1 MNKIKH
7 FIFLFALVAFGQ
19 TAWAQFS
26 GGDGTQANPYK
37 INSTSDWTTL
47 ANNVN
52 SGTTYSGVYFKV
64 TDVIYPA
71 LTMIGNSEE
80 NSFQGIFDGN
90 GQKIVFMKN
99 AESDEYAAPFRY
111 VKNATIKRVYIDATE
126 VTYIASSGH
135 YTGGLVGHSSGNT
148 NISNCDIKIVV
159 SGTAGEGYHGGIVGC
174 VADGVTTI
182 DNCLFGGTLTGSS
195 THCGGFVGWVEGNN
209 DARVILNNC
218 LFNPKQVAWGTTG
231 SCTFVRSR
239 YDSDVTLNNC
249 YYTQT
254 FGTAQGFSSAE
265 GVNLGSGWVSNSTPD
280 MSSYNLA
287 TATITG
293 LPFWY
298 DYTNSAITISYAV
311 ADADGTSLTEGTHYT
326 AVIKDEDGTEVTEV
340 IAKGTYT
347 LTITGTGSYRGT
359 TSATFHVG
367 KLTGGTG
374 TATDPYLIYSN
385 ADWNELAANVN
396 SGTSYSGQYFKM
408 TNDIRVTT
416 SLGSNSDGDTF
427 YSFNGTFDGAGH
439 ILHVTLNGSDD
450 CVAPFTCING
460 ATIKNLHIT
469 GSISTT
475 GMRPASIA
483 SFVSGNSTITNCWSE
498 VAISSSYNKDIDAG
512 GFVARVNEGKT
523 LTLNGCAFTGSIT
536 YSNENGYEGGG
547 MVGFTQSGATATL
560 NDCLFVPTA
569 INITKYNTSG
579 DNWKKHWMFVGGR
592 KRGTYTNCY
601 YNDVAA
607 ATSMVVENKQLRR
620 IIPGE
625 NMAVTNANSGV
636 FYNVSG
642 IASYRPGMIYDAKL
656 YAGSGEQVNLYMN
669 YFGPMSPYQTVNY
682 SASAGTLNGN
692 VLTMPNAD
700 VVITAT
706 LTLTLE
712 YEQLF
717 TEQNRSFYKF
727 NYPSTN
733 AAGEPITLSS
743 LLAFWK
749 PSGQMSNGVNNSVLI
764 NSHYTITADAQC
776 PTHITNTLSAD
787 FPDYMLLSMLL
798 SGSHDYSYQDLI
810 SKSVVIMPDYEGY
823 GISVGSTHPYL
834 AEALTAQQVV
844 DGARC
849 GLLVYQELVNSG
861 NAPQLADD
869 WRSFSVGY
877 SQGGAV
883 ALAVQRH
890 IEQNDLSE
898 ELRFRGTLCGD
909 GPYDLITTLRY
920 YMEDHGTSYGVTT
933 DHTAGLAT
941 LPVVLPMILKGMID
955 SDPAM
960 AGYQLTD
967 YLTTDFLA
975 TGIMDWLGSKTV
987 TNKQIA
993 TAWLQQLNNGTTTV
1007 NGTAYPAPGTMS
1019 QMFSKHQVP
1028 TALGIG
1034 TEDVPW
1040 ADLSKVFTQG
1050 FYNYLSDANNF
1061 NSVPTSPANAYQA
1074 MHRAL
1079 AGNNVCTGWEPS
1091 HRIMFMHSQYDMVVP
1106 YGNYLAFRDA
1116 HPSGENDLYRVDNTF
1131 SDSDH
1136 QATGTEFLLYL
1147 YQRGSYFHWIDEGII
1162 EWDGSGTED
1171 DPWLISNVDEWL
1183 LLADRVKNGNS
1194 YSGKF
1199 FKMTDDIKV
1208 SSMVGYNTDHTFR
1221 GTFDG
1226 DGHTLTVNLSS
1237 YSEFC
1242 APFAYTYGATIKN
1255 LITTGTITTSKQH
1268 AGGVVGRNGSS
1279 CLTLE
1284 NVKSSVT
1291 INSSYNGDAQHGGL
1305 VGYAIKADLIG
1316 CAFVGRILGGNSKG
1330 CGGLLGYKTNESDV
1344 TKKVTITNCLFA
1356 PTNVTVSATNAYTL
1370 ANNSSNG
1377 VVEISNCYYTQALG
1391 TVQGKQAH
1399 SITGAENVTVAFAG
1413 DATEY
1418 NASGLS
1424 TNGIGLAYLS
1434 TLYAGQDDNVSL
1446 NLTASDGY
1454 VIGTGAATYT
1464 PEGGTATEIVPVE
1477 GVYSFTMPDA
1487 NVVINAPLIA
1497 GYTLDVT
1504 GYGDSDGGW
1513 VFIASPVLGSIAPDA
1528 VGNLLGGYVEAT
1540 GKYDYDLYRF
1550 NQSPAFI
1557 ENAYKEWENY
1567 HKHNTTEN
1575 PFMLV
1580 NGQGYLY
1587 ATKETKTLVFTGTFN
1602 EATEQEVSLVYET
1615 TNLDANMHGWNLVG
1629 NPFAETAYIADGR
1642 EFYVMNDEGSDIILA
1657 ERNYINAMEGIFVKA
1672 DTDDETL
1679 TFTTTDSNPEPEGN
1693 NNSITLNL
1701 SYANRSCGVV
1711 DRAIIRFGEGHQLP
1725 KFQMR
1730 NNSTKLYIPQDD
1742 ADYAVVN
1749 VGRDVARHV
1758 STIPVNFKAKE
1769 DGQYTLSLGSEN
1781 VAFSYLHLID
1791 NMTGANVDLSATSSY
1806 TFTAKTAD
1814 YASRFRLVFAPV
1826 CEDTDGDNG
1835 TFAFISNGNLI
1846 VNGTGTLQVIDLLGR
1861 QLTSQEIHSA
1871 FSILHSAFPSG
1882 VYVLRLINGND
1893 VKTQKIV
1900 IE

>member
-1 MNKIKH
+1 M
-7 FIFLFALVAFGQ
+7 
-19 TAWAQFS
+19 S
-26 GGDGTQANPYK
+26 AN
-37 INSTSDWTTL
+37 
-47 ANNVN
+47 
-52 SGTTYSGVYFKV
+52 
-64 TDVIYPA
+64 
-71 LTMIGNSEE
+71 
-80 NSFQGIFDGN
+80 
-90 GQKIVFMKN
+90 
-99 AESDEYAAPFRY
+99 
-111 VKNATIKRVYIDATE
+111 
-126 VTYIASSGH
+126 
-135 YTGGLVGHSSGNT
+135 
-148 NISNCDIKIVV
+148 
-159 SGTAGEGYHGGIVGC
+159 
-174 VADGVTTI
+174 
-182 DNCLFGGTLTGSS
+182 
-195 THCGGFVGWVEGNN
+195 
-209 DARVILNNC
+209 
-218 LFNPKQVAWGTTG
+218 
-231 SCTFVRSR
+231 
-239 YDSDVTLNNC
+239 
-249 YYTQT
+249 
-254 FGTAQGFSSAE
+254 
-265 GVNLGSGWVSNSTPD
+265 
-280 MSSYNLA
+280 NLA

-293 LPFWY
+293 LPLWY
-298 DYTNSAITISYAV
+298 DYTGSAITVSYAV
-311 ADADGTSLTEGTHYT
+311 ANADGTSLTEGTHYT

-347 LTITGTGSYRGT
+347 LTITGTDSYRGT

-439 ILHVTLNGSDD
+439 ILHVTLSGSGD

-512 GFVARVNEGKT
+512 GFVARVNEDKT

-536 YSNENGYEGGG
+536 YSDENGYEGGG

-669 YFGPMSPYQTVNY
+669 YFGTVPEYYQVNY

-692 VLTMPNAD
+692 VLTMPNVD
-700 VVITAT
+700 VVINAT
-706 LTLTLE
+706 LTLNVE
-712 YEQLF
+712 YELLF
-717 TEQNRSFYKF
+717 TEQKRSFYKF

-749 PSGQMSNGVNNSVLI
+749 PSTQMSDGVNNSVLI

-861 NAPQLADD
+861 HAPQLADD

-920 YMEDHGTSYGVTT
+920 YLEDNGNSYGVTT
-933 DHTAGLAT
+933 DHRAGQAT

-955 SDPAM
+955 SDPDM

-967 YLTTDFLA
+967 YLTQDFLD

-1050 FYNYLSDANNF
+1050 FYNYLNDANNF

-1079 AGNNVCTGWEPS
+1079 AGNNVCTGWEPN

-1183 LLADRVKNGNS
+1183 LLADRVKNVDS

-1356 PTNVTVSATNAYTL
+1356 PTNITVSATNAYTL

-1377 VVEISNCYYTQALG
+1377 VVDISNCYYTHALG

-1399 SITGAENVTVAFAG
+1399 SITGAENVIVAFAG
-1413 DATEY
+1413 TATEY

-1424 TNGIGLAYLS
+1424 TNGIGLALCHRYRRRH
-1434 TLYAGQDDNVSL
+1434 LY
-1446 NLTASDGY
+1446 T
-1454 VIGTGAATYT
+1454 
-1464 PEGGTATEIVPVE
+1464 
-1477 GVYSFTMPDA
+1477 
-1487 NVVINAPLIA
+1487 
-1497 GYTLDVT
+1497 
-1504 GYGDSDGGW
+1504 
-1513 VFIASPVLGSIAPDA
+1513 
-1528 VGNLLGGYVEAT
+1528 
-1540 GKYDYDLYRF
+1540 
-1550 NQSPAFI
+1550 
-1557 ENAYKEWENY
+1557 
-1567 HKHNTTEN
+1567 
-1575 PFMLV
+1575 
-1580 NGQGYLY
+1580 
-1587 ATKETKTLVFTGTFN
+1587 
-1602 EATEQEVSLVYET
+1602 
-1615 TNLDANMHGWNLVG
+1615 
-1629 NPFAETAYIADGR
+1629 
-1642 EFYVMNDEGSDIILA
+1642 
-1657 ERNYINAMEGIFVKA
+1657 
-1672 DTDDETL
+1672 
-1679 TFTTTDSNPEPEGN
+1679 
-1693 NNSITLNL
+1693 
-1701 SYANRSCGVV
+1701 
-1711 DRAIIRFGEGHQLP
+1711 
-1725 KFQMR
+1725 
-1730 NNSTKLYIPQDD
+1730 
-1742 ADYAVVN
+1742 
-1749 VGRDVARHV
+1749 
-1758 STIPVNFKAKE
+1758 
-1769 DGQYTLSLGSEN
+1769 
-1781 VAFSYLHLID
+1781 
-1791 NMTGANVDLSATSSY
+1791 
-1806 TFTAKTAD
+1806 
-1814 YASRFRLVFAPV
+1814 
-1826 CEDTDGDNG
+1826 
-1835 TFAFISNGNLI
+1835 
-1846 VNGTGTLQVIDLLGR
+1846 
-1861 QLTSQEIHSA
+1861 
-1871 FSILHSAFPSG
+1871 
-1882 VYVLRLINGND
+1882 
-1893 VKTQKIV
+1893 
-1900 IE
+1900 

>member
-1 MNKIKH
+1 M
-7 FIFLFALVAFGQ
+7 
-19 TAWAQFS
+19 
-26 GGDGTQANPYK
+26 
-37 INSTSDWTTL
+37 
-47 ANNVN
+47 
-52 SGTTYSGVYFKV
+52 
-64 TDVIYPA
+64 
-71 LTMIGNSEE
+71 
-80 NSFQGIFDGN
+80 
-90 GQKIVFMKN
+90 
-99 AESDEYAAPFRY
+99 
-111 VKNATIKRVYIDATE
+111 
-126 VTYIASSGH
+126 
-135 YTGGLVGHSSGNT
+135 
-148 NISNCDIKIVV
+148 
-159 SGTAGEGYHGGIVGC
+159 
-174 VADGVTTI
+174 
-182 DNCLFGGTLTGSS
+182 
-195 THCGGFVGWVEGNN
+195 
-209 DARVILNNC
+209 
-218 LFNPKQVAWGTTG
+218 
-231 SCTFVRSR
+231 
-239 YDSDVTLNNC
+239 
-249 YYTQT
+249 
-254 FGTAQGFSSAE
+254 
-265 GVNLGSGWVSNSTPD
+265 
-280 MSSYNLA
+280 
-287 TATITG
+287 
-293 LPFWY
+293 
-298 DYTNSAITISYAV
+298 
-311 ADADGTSLTEGTHYT
+311 
-326 AVIKDEDGTEVTEV
+326 
-340 IAKGTYT
+340 
-347 LTITGTGSYRGT
+347 
-359 TSATFHVG
+359 
-367 KLTGGTG
+367 
-374 TATDPYLIYSN
+374 
-385 ADWNELAANVN
+385 
-396 SGTSYSGQYFKM
+396 
-408 TNDIRVTT
+408 
-416 SLGSNSDGDTF
+416 
-427 YSFNGTFDGAGH
+427 
-439 ILHVTLNGSDD
+439 
-450 CVAPFTCING
+450 
-460 ATIKNLHIT
+460 
-469 GSISTT
+469 
-475 GMRPASIA
+475 
-483 SFVSGNSTITNCWSE
+483 
-498 VAISSSYNKDIDAG
+498 
-512 GFVARVNEGKT
+512 
-523 LTLNGCAFTGSIT
+523 
-536 YSNENGYEGGG
+536 
-547 MVGFTQSGATATL
+547 
-560 NDCLFVPTA
+560 
-569 INITKYNTSG
+569 
-579 DNWKKHWMFVGGR
+579 
-592 KRGTYTNCY
+592 
-601 YNDVAA
+601 
-607 ATSMVVENKQLRR
+607 
-620 IIPGE
+620 
-625 NMAVTNANSGV
+625 
-636 FYNVSG
+636 
-642 IASYRPGMIYDAKL
+642 
-656 YAGSGEQVNLYMN
+656 
-669 YFGPMSPYQTVNY
+669 
-682 SASAGTLNGN
+682 
-692 VLTMPNAD
+692 
-700 VVITAT
+700 
-706 LTLTLE
+706 
-712 YEQLF
+712 
-717 TEQNRSFYKF
+717 
-727 NYPSTN
+727 
-733 AAGEPITLSS
+733 
-743 LLAFWK
+743 
-749 PSGQMSNGVNNSVLI
+749 
-764 NSHYTITADAQC
+764 
-776 PTHITNTLSAD
+776 
-787 FPDYMLLSMLL
+787 
-798 SGSHDYSYQDLI
+798 
-810 SKSVVIMPDYEGY
+810 
-823 GISVGSTHPYL
+823 
-834 AEALTAQQVV
+834 
-844 DGARC
+844 
-849 GLLVYQELVNSG
+849 
-861 NAPQLADD
+861 
-869 WRSFSVGY
+869 
-877 SQGGAV
+877 
-883 ALAVQRH
+883 
-890 IEQNDLSE
+890 
-898 ELRFRGTLCGD
+898 
-909 GPYDLITTLRY
+909 
-920 YMEDHGTSYGVTT
+920 
-933 DHTAGLAT
+933 
-941 LPVVLPMILKGMID
+941 
-955 SDPAM
+955 
-960 AGYQLTD
+960 
-967 YLTTDFLA
+967 
-975 TGIMDWLGSKTV
+975 
-987 TNKQIA
+987 
-993 TAWLQQLNNGTTTV
+993 
-1007 NGTAYPAPGTMS
+1007 
-1019 QMFSKHQVP
+1019 
-1028 TALGIG
+1028 
-1034 TEDVPW
+1034 
-1040 ADLSKVFTQG
+1040 
-1050 FYNYLSDANNF
+1050 
-1061 NSVPTSPANAYQA
+1061 
-1074 MHRAL
+1074 
-1079 AGNNVCTGWEPS
+1079 
-1091 HRIMFMHSQYDMVVP
+1091 
-1106 YGNYLAFRDA
+1106 
-1116 HPSGENDLYRVDNTF
+1116 DNTF

-1183 LLADRVKNGNS
+1183 LLADRVKNVDS

-1268 AGGVVGRNGSS
+1268 AGGVVGRNGTNR
-1279 CLTLE
+1279 LTLE
-1284 NVKSSVT
+1284 NVKSDVT
-1291 INSSYNGDAQHGGL
+1291 INSTYSGSAEHGGL
-1305 VGYAIKADLIG
+1305 VGYAINADLIG
-1316 CAFVGRILGGNSKG
+1316 CAFTGSFLGENSTG
-1330 CGGLLGYKTNESDV
+1330 CCGLIGWKTGTTGSSANL
-1344 TKKVTITNCLFA
+1344 TNCLFA
-1356 PTNVTVSATNAYTL
+1356 PANITVGNNNAYTFVRIPTEGEV
-1370 ANNSSNG
+1370 N
-1377 VVEISNCYYTQALG
+1377 ITNCYYTQSFG
-1391 TVQGKQAH
+1391 TEQGKQAL
-1399 SITGAENVTVAFAG
+1399 SIVGGENVTVAFAG

-1464 PEGGTATEIVPVE
+1464 PEGGTATEIVPVD

-1806 TFTAKTAD
+1806 TFTAKTTD

-1871 FSILHSAFPSG
+1871 FYILHSSFPSG

>member
-37 INSTSDWTTL
+37 INSSSDWTTL

-311 ADADGTSLTEGTHYT
+311 ADADGNSLTEGTHYT

-450 CVAPFTCING
+450 CVAPFTCISG
-460 ATIKNLHIT
+460 ATIKNLHVT

-483 SFVSGNSTITNCWSE
+483 SFVVDNSTIQNCWSE
-498 VAISSSYNKDIDAG
+498 VAISSSHNSDIDAG
-512 GFVARVNEGKT
+512 GFVGRVNEGKT
-523 LTLNGCAFTGSIT
+523 LTLTGCAFTGSIT
-536 YSNENGYEGGG
+536 YSDENGYEGGG

-706 LTLTLE
+706 LTLNVE
-712 YEQLF
+712 YELLF

-798 SGSHDYSYQDLI
+798 SGSHDYPYQDLI

-920 YMEDHGTSYGVTT
+920 YLEDDGTSYGVTT
-933 DHTAGLAT
+933 QHEAELAT

-960 AGYQLTD
+960 ANYQIND
-967 YLTTDFLA
+967 YLTQDFLA
-975 TGIMDWLGSKTV
+975 TGILDWLNSKTV

-993 TAWLQQLNNGTTTV
+993 TAWIEQLTNGTTTV
-1007 NGTAYPAPGTMS
+1007 NGIAYPAPANMS
-1019 QMFSKHQVP
+1019 QMFTQHTVP
-1028 TALGIG
+1028 SFLG
-1034 TEDVPW
+1034 TEKAVW
-1040 ADLSKVFTQG
+1040 VDLSKVFTEG
-1050 FYNYLSDANNF
+1050 FYNYLTDVSNF
-1061 NSVPTSPANAYQA
+1061 NSVPATPANAYQA
-1074 MHRAL
+1074 MHLAL
-1079 AGNNVCTGWEPS
+1079 ANNNVCTGWEPS
-1091 HRIMFMHSQYDMVVP
+1091 HRIMFMHSKKDMVVP

-1116 HPSGENDLYRVDNTF
+1116 HPEGENEIYRVDNTF
-1131 SDSDH
+1131 SSSDH
-1136 QATGTEFLLYL
+1136 LVAGTSFLLTM
-1147 YQRGSYFHWIDEGII
+1147 YQRGAYFHWIDTGSF
-1162 EWDGSGTED
+1162 EWDGTGTED

-1183 LLADRVKNGNS
+1183 LLADRVINGNN
-1194 YSGKF
+1194 YSDKF
-1199 FKMTDDIKV
+1199 FKMTNDI
-1208 SSMVGYNTDHTFR
+1208 SITSMVGYSSNATFN

-1226 DGHTLTVNLSS
+1226 DGHTLTINLRE
-1237 YSEFC
+1237 YSEFA

-1268 AGGVVGRNGSS
+1268 AGGVVGRNGTNR
-1279 CLTLE
+1279 LTLE
-1284 NVKSSVT
+1284 NVKSDVT
-1291 INSSYNGDAQHGGL
+1291 INSTYSGSAEHGGL
-1305 VGYAIKADLIG
+1305 VGYAINADLIG
-1316 CAFVGRILGGNSKG
+1316 CAFTGSFLGENSTG
-1330 CGGLLGYKTNESDV
+1330 CCGLIGWKTGTTGSSANL
-1344 TKKVTITNCLFA
+1344 TNCLFA
-1356 PTNVTVSATNAYTL
+1356 PANITVGNNNAYTFVRIPTEGEV
-1370 ANNSSNG
+1370 N
-1377 VVEISNCYYTQALG
+1377 ITNCYYTQSFG
-1391 TVQGKQAH
+1391 TEQGKQAL
-1399 SITGAENVTVAFAG
+1399 SIVGGENVTVAFAG

-1464 PEGGTATEIVPVE
+1464 PEGGTATEIVPVD

-1587 ATKETKTLVFTGTFN
+1587 ATKETKTLAFTGTFN

-1615 TNLDANMHGWNLVG
+1615 TNPSNKMHGYNLVG
-1629 NPFAETAYIADGR
+1629 NPFPRAAYITDRSYYKMSEYGSYISATPASASDYIPPCTG
-1642 EFYVMNDEGSDIILA
+1642 VIVQATGEGQS
-1657 ERNYINAMEGIFVKA
+1657 V
-1672 DTDDETL
+1672 
-1679 TFTTTDSNPEPEGN
+1679 TFSTTAPEPEGGNYN
-1693 NNSITLNL
+1693 NGSLQIALSQKDTERGTAGRETLMDN
-1701 SYANRSCGVV
+1701 
-1711 DRAIIRFGEGHQLP
+1711 AIVSFNEGSQLGKFYFGEQNANIYLP
-1725 KFQMR
+1725 QG
-1730 NNSTKLYIPQDD
+1730 QEE
-1742 ADYAVVN
+1742 YAIAYSDKQ
-1749 VGRDVARHV
+1749 GEM
-1758 STIPVNFKAKE
+1758 PLNFKANE
-1769 DGQYTLSLGSEN
+1769 NGTYTLTINPEGVE
-1781 VAFSYLHLID
+1781 VGYLHLID
-1791 NMTGANVDLSATSSY
+1791 NMTGADVDLLQSPSY
-1806 TFTAKTAD
+1806 SFNAKVTD
-1814 YASRFRLVFAPV
+1814 YESRFKLVFAADEAV
-1826 CEDTDGDNG
+1826 CGPSEA
-1835 TFAFISNGNLI
+1835 FAFISNGNLI

-1861 QLTSQEIHSA
+1861 QLSSQEIHSA
-1871 FSILHSAFPSG
+1871 FYILHSAFPSG